1 MHKKFIKFS
10 KRSNYFRSKDSILV
24 MVQFGLIILH
34 FISIDYSIIN
44 KELTVTEFLGLGVV
58 SFGLILITLSLI
70 TLGRNL
76 SPFPIPRE
84 KGNLITNGIYSRIRH
99 PMYFGLISIS
109 TGNCFFNF
117 SFMKLILALLLIIVL
132 SIKIRIEEQYLLL
145 RFPNYTIYKR
155 KVKL

>member
-1 MHKKFIKFS
+1 MHKKLINFF
-10 KRSNYFRSKDSILV
+10 KRSDYFLSKDLILV
-24 MVQFGLIILH
+24 IVQFGLIILH

-44 KELTVTEFLGLGVV
+44 KDLTGTKFLGLGVV
-58 SFGLILITLSLI
+58 SFGLILISISLI

-109 TGNCFFNF
+109 TGNCFINF
-117 SFMKLILALLLIIVL
+117 SFMKVILTLLLMIVL
-132 SIKIRIEEQYLLL
+132 SIKIKIEEQYLLV
-145 RFPNYTIYKR
+145 RFPNYSIYKS

>member
-10 KRSNYFRSKDSILV
+10 KRSNYFFSKDLILV
-24 MVQFGLIILH
+24 IVQFGLIILH

-44 KELTVTEFLGLGVV
+44 KDLTGTKFLGLGVV
-58 SFGLILITLSLI
+58 SFGLILISISLI

-109 TGNCFFNF
+109 TGNCFINS
-117 SFMKLILALLLIIVL
+117 SFMKVILTLLLMIVI
-132 SIKIRIEEQYLLL
+132 SIKIKIEEQYLLL
-145 RFPNYTIYKR
+145 RFANYSMYKT